1 MSFFN
6 RSRIFYQLVATRTLI
21 PYGGWNSKYDLVAS
35 NTRLNFFSLLY
46 KLTKATR
53 ITHPRPTMLLQKSLR
68 GRILSLPPVL
78 IFFLLTSAIEIG
90 ADNRIN
96 TDRHFLRRERFFVWI
111 GDHERQYSSEEEK
124 EQKYRVWLKNDSKC
138 LSVILRLAVF
148 LTNRNLQ
155 NEHPLYIWTESLE
168 RWKRFDSI
176 YYPNF
181 TTELEYHCY
190 FTFTQCPYSGIPSII
205 FLSHS
210 FSIFFKTL

>member
-1 MSFFN
+1 
-6 RSRIFYQLVATRTLI
+6 
-21 PYGGWNSKYDLVAS
+21 
-35 NTRLNFFSLLY
+35 
-46 KLTKATR
+46 
-53 ITHPRPTMLLQKSLR
+53 MLLQKSLR
-68 GRILSLPPVL
+68 GRILSQPLVL
-78 IFFLLTSAIEIG
+78 IIFLLTSAIEIG

-210 FSIFFKTL
+210 FSIFFKTLLRSHTNCNQTYCIHIKCPKLPSFVTIWWWW